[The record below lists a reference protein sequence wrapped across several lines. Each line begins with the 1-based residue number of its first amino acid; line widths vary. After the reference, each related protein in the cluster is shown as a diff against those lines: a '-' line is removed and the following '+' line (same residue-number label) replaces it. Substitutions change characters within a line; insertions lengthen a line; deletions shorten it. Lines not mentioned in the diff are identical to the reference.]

1 MPLGRTAKEKVK
13 VSNVQVAVRAGGD
26 LGRDP
31 DRVDHVVP
39 ASPTF
44 GPKNNADVGRQISAT
59 QRAGMVRCWSDPA
72 ICLTLNITTLLPT
85 VWPTVW
91 HCGDG
96 VGSNTRSKQRN
107 SGRK

>member
-13 VSNVQVAVRAGGD
+13 VSNVQVAVRASGD

-44 GPKNNADVGRQISAT
+44 GEKNNADIS
-59 QRAGMVRCWSDPA
+59 
-72 ICLTLNITTLLPT
+72 T
-85 VWPTVW
+85 VNVYSS
-91 HCGDG
+91 CGG
-96 VGSNTRSKQRN
+96 LRSACYKQ
-107 SGRK
+107 